1 MNDQLPAAE
10 PQAAKSPPERGIL
23 GYLAIALALVVAI
36 GAGAYLFVS
45 GGEDDELPKISPAI
59 GTPQPNTGPID
70 PNRPK
75 EGEMAPDF
83 ALPDARDPSK
93 LVKLSD
99 FRGTP
104 VVVNFYYSTCG
115 PCKNEI
121 PTFVKAEQS
130 LGPQVVF
137 LGVDWLEDE
146 EKAVSILEKYGAAYP
161 AVLDRSGSVA
171 EHYRVQ
177 GFPATFFVDSEGVLQ
192 ALRTG
197 EVHEDM
203 LAGFLQKIGVTYAP

>member
-1 MNDQLPAAE
+1 M
-10 PQAAKSPPERGIL
+10 L
-23 GYLAIALALVVAI
+23 GYLVMAAALVLAI
-36 GAGAYLFVS
+36 GVGAYLFVS
-45 GGEDDELPKISPAI
+45 GGDDDGLPQISASI
-59 GTPQPNTGPID
+59 GTPAPNTGPID

-75 EGEMAPDF
+75 EGEVAPDF

-104 VVVNFYYSTCG
+104 VVVNFYYSTCA

-121 PTFVKAEQS
+121 PTFVRAEQA
-130 LGPQVVF
+130 LGDGVVF

-146 EKAVSILEKYGAAYP
+146 EKAVSILEKYGATYP

-171 EHYRVQ
+171 EHYRVG
-177 GFPATFFVDSEGVLQ
+177 GFPASFFIDSEGVLQ
-192 ALRTG
+192 VLRTG
-197 EVHEDM
+197 EVHENM
-203 LAGFLQKIGVTYAP
+203 LADFLAKVGVAYAP